1 MLLSFAKQVYNFM
14 FVSTGLN
21 NHLLKVNA
29 IGVVVGMIVGAIV
42 IPRFGIIGGI
52 ATQILMEVLY
62 VAG

>member
-29 IGVVVGMIVGAIV
+29 IGVVIGMVVGAIV
-42 IPRFGIIGGI
+42 IPQYGI
-52 ATQILMEVLY
+52 V
-62 VAG
+62 

>member
-29 IGVVVGMIVGAIV
+29 IGVVIGMAVGIFMIPKYGIV
-42 IPRFGIIGGI
+42 GGI
-52 ATQILMEVLY
+52 ATQMLMELLY
-62 VAG
+62 LIG